1 MGNSNKAQIE
11 HLDKYQEI
19 VEGFKNNQFKKI
31 MFITGAGISTAA
43 GIPDFRSKEGCF
55 AQVQKKYG
63 LSYPEQL
70 FQISSFKDNPYPFY
84 DFCKGF
90 NIDNCKPTK
99 THLFMGYLCSKNLV
113 KKIYTQNVDG
123 LELKA
128 GVPEDKMVF
137 AHGKITEA
145 ACPTCQKGYDI
156 NILRDEYV
164 MKDKIMYCTICK
176 TPIKPKVIFYG
187 ECLPIGFLLQ
197 FIFIFGCDLAFIMG
211 SSLKVSPFNQL
222 PGKLPS
228 GSWRIFVNKE
238 RVENDFK
245 FDDNFSKD
253 LFLEG
258 FTDEII
264 EKLVKDIGWEND
276 FNIYCENILKNL

>member
-1 MGNSNKAQIE
+1 
-11 HLDKYQEI
+11 
-19 VEGFKNNQFKKI
+19 

-43 GIPDFRSKEGCF
+43 GIPDFRSKDGCF
-55 AQVQKKYG
+55 AQVQKKYN

-70 FQISSFKDNPYPFY
+70 FQLSSFKQNPGPFY

-90 NIDNCKPTK
+90 NIDHCKPTK
-99 THLFMGYLCSKNLV
+99 THLFMGYLCKRNIV

-128 GVPEDKMVF
+128 GVPINKMVF

-145 ACPTCQKGYDI
+145 ACPSCGREYDI
-156 NILRDEYV
+156 NVLKNEYV
-164 MKDKIMYCTICK
+164 MKDKIMYCESCN

-187 ECLPIGFLLQ
+187 ESLPISFILN

-211 SSLKVSPFNQL
+211 SSLRVYPFNQL
-222 PGKLPS
+222 PDKLPS
-228 GSWRIFVNKE
+228 GTWRVFVNKE
-238 RVENDFK
+238 RVDDFFN
-245 FDDNFSKD
+245 FDDRYSKD

-258 FTDEII
+258 YSDEII
-264 EKLVKDIGWEND
+264 DKLVQDVGWQND
-276 FNIYCENILKNL
+276 FNNYCENILNNLGK

>member
-1 MGNSNKAQIE
+1 MGNNVE
-11 HLDKYQEI
+11 HTNKYQEI
-19 VEGFKNNQFKKI
+19 VEGLKNNQFSKI

-43 GIPDFRSKEGCF
+43 GIPDFRSKDGCF
-55 AQVQKKYG
+55 AQVQKKYN

-70 FQISSFKDNPYPFY
+70 FQLSSFKKNPKPFY

-99 THLFMGYLCSKNLV
+99 THLFMGYLCKKNIV

-128 GVPEDKMVF
+128 GVPLDKMVF

-145 ACPTCQKGYDI
+145 ACPTCSKEYDI
-156 NILRDEYV
+156 NELRDEYV
-164 MKDKIMYCTICK
+164 MKDKIMYCTLCK

-187 ECLPIGFLLQ
+187 ESLPLS
-197 FIFIFGCDLAFIMG
+197 FIWNFICIFGCDLAFIMG
-211 SSLKVSPFNQL
+211 SSLQVTPFNQL

-228 GSWRIFVNKE
+228 GAWRVFVNKE
-238 RVENDFK
+238 RVYDIF
-245 FDDNFSKD
+245 NFEDVYSKD

-258 FTDEII
+258 YTDNII
-264 EKLVKDIGWEND
+264 EQLVKDVGWEND
-276 FNIYCENILKNL
+276 FNNYCENILKNL

>member
-1 MGNSNKAQIE
+1 
-11 HLDKYQEI
+11 
-19 VEGFKNNQFKKI
+19 

-55 AQVQKKYG
+55 AQVQKKYN
-63 LSYPEQL
+63 LLYPEEL
-70 FQISSFKDNPYPFY
+70 FQLSSFKRDPKPFY

-90 NIDNCKPTK
+90 NIENCKPTK
-99 THLFMGYLCSKNLV
+99 THLFMGYLCKRNMV

-145 ACPTCQKGYDI
+145 GCPTCQISYDI
-156 NILRDEYV
+156 NVLRDEYV
-164 MKDKIMYCTICK
+164 MKDKIMYCSICN

-187 ECLPIGFLLQ
+187 ECLPLSFLCN
-197 FIFIFGCDLAFIMG
+197 FICIFGCDLAFIMG
-211 SSLKVSPFNQL
+211 SSLKVTPFNML
-222 PGKLPS
+222 PGKLPWDT
-228 GSWRIFVNKE
+228 WRVFVNKE
-238 RVENDFK
+238 LVDGIFN
-245 FDDNFSKD
+245 FDDNYSKD

-258 FTDEII
+258 YTYEII
-264 EKLVKDIGWEND
+264 EKLVKDVGWEND
-276 FNIYCENILKNL
+276 FNNYCENILKTL

>member
-1 MGNSNKAQIE
+1 MGNNSNKE
-11 HLDKYQEI
+11 HPDKYQEI
-19 VEGFKNNQFKKI
+19 VEGLRSNKFKNI

-55 AQVQKKYG
+55 AQIQKKYN

-70 FQISSFKDNPYPFY
+70 FQISTFKKNPKPFY

-99 THLFMGYLCSKNLV
+99 THLFMGYLCHKKIV

-128 GVPEDKMVF
+128 GVPESKIVF

-145 ACPTCQKGYDI
+145 GCPTCKIVYDI

-164 MKDKIMYCTICK
+164 MKDKIMYCNYCR

-187 ECLPIGFLLQ
+187 ECLPCSFLLN
-197 FIFIFGCDLAFIMG
+197 FICIFHCDLAFIMG
-211 SSLKVSPFNQL
+211 SSLKVFPFNSL

-228 GSWRIFVNKE
+228 SAWRVFVNKE
-238 RVENDFK
+238 SVYNIFNFND
-245 FDDNFSKD
+245 NYSKD
-253 LFLEG
+253 LFMKG
-258 FTDEII
+258 YTDDMI
-264 EKLVKDIGWEND
+264 EKLVRDVGWEND
-276 FNIYCENILKNL
+276 FNNYCENILDNL

>member
-1 MGNSNKAQIE
+1 MGNTNVEHSN
-11 HLDKYQEI
+11 KYQEI
-19 VEGFKNNQFKKI
+19 VEGLRHNQFKKI
-31 MFITGAGISTAA
+31 MFITGAGISTSAS
-43 GIPDFRSKEGCF
+43 IPDFRSKEGCF
-55 AQVQKKYG
+55 AQVQKKYN
-63 LSYPEQL
+63 LLYPEEL
-70 FQISSFKDNPYPFY
+70 FQLSSFKRDPKPFY

-90 NIDNCKPTK
+90 NIENCKPTK
-99 THLFMGYLCSKNLV
+99 THLFMGYLCKRNMV

-145 ACPTCQKGYDI
+145 GCPTCQISYDI
-156 NILRDEYV
+156 NVLRDEYV
-164 MKDKIMYCTICK
+164 MKDKIMYCSICN

-187 ECLPIGFLLQ
+187 ECLPIGFLLNFF
-197 FIFIFGCDLAFIMG
+197 FIYGCDLAFIMG

-228 GSWRIFVNKE
+228 GAWRVFINKE
-238 RVENDFK
+238 MV
-245 FDDNFSKD
+245 DDMFNFYDNYSKD

-258 FTDEII
+258 YTDEII

-276 FNIYCENILKNL
+276 FNNNYENILNKL

>member
-1 MGNSNKAQIE
+1 MVNKNIE
-11 HLDKYQEI
+11 QEHPNKYQEI

-63 LSYPEQL
+63 LSYPEEL
-70 FQISSFKDNPYPFY
+70 FQLSSFKSNPYPFY

-99 THLFMGYLCSKNLV
+99 THLFMGYLCSKNMV

-145 ACPTCQKGYDI
+145 GCPTCQKGYDI

-187 ECLPIGFLLQ
+187 ECLPISFLIQ

-228 GSWRIFVNKE
+228 DSWRIFVNKE
-238 RVENDFK
+238 RVDNNFN
-245 FDDNFSKD
+245 FDNSYSKD

-258 FTDEII
+258 YTDEII

-276 FNIYCENILKNL
+276 FNNYCENILKNL

>member
-1 MGNSNKAQIE
+1 MGNKVE
-11 HLDKYQEI
+11 HTNKYQEI
-19 VEGFKNNQFKKI
+19 VEGLRNNTFKNI

-43 GIPDFRSKEGCF
+43 GIPDFRSKDGCF
-55 AQVQKKYG
+55 AQVQKKYN

-70 FQISSFKDNPYPFY
+70 FQLSSFKQNPGPFY

-90 NIDNCKPTK
+90 NIDHCKPTK
-99 THLFMGYLCSKNLV
+99 THLFMGYLCKKNIV

-128 GVPEDKMVF
+128 GVPINKMVF

-145 ACPTCQKGYDI
+145 ACPSCGKEYDI
-156 NILRDEYV
+156 NVLKNEYV
-164 MKDKIMYCTICK
+164 MKDKIMYCESCN

-187 ECLPIGFLLQ
+187 ESLPISFILN

-211 SSLKVSPFNQL
+211 SSLRVYPFNQL
-222 PGKLPS
+222 PDKLPS
-228 GSWRIFVNKE
+228 GTWRVFVNKE
-238 RVENDFK
+238 KVDDFFN
-245 FDDNFSKD
+245 FDDSYSKD

-258 FTDEII
+258 YSDEII
-264 EKLVKDIGWEND
+264 DKLVQDVGWQND
-276 FNIYCENILKNL
+276 FNNYCENILNNLGK

>member
-1 MGNSNKAQIE
+1 MGNKVE
-11 HLDKYQEI
+11 HTNKYQEI
-19 VEGFKNNQFKKI
+19 VEGLKNNEFTKI

-43 GIPDFRSKEGCF
+43 GIPDFRSKDGCF
-55 AQVQKKYG
+55 AQVQKKYN

-70 FQISSFKDNPYPFY
+70 FQISSFKRNPKPFY

-90 NIDNCKPTK
+90 NIDKCKPTK
-99 THLFMGYLCSKNLV
+99 THLFMGYLCQKNLV

-137 AHGKITEA
+137 AHGRITEA
-145 ACPTCQKGYDI
+145 ACPNCQKEYDI
-156 NILRDEYV
+156 NVLRDEYV
-164 MKDKIMYCTICK
+164 MKNKIMYCTSCN

-187 ECLPIGFLLQ
+187 ESLLLSFILN

-211 SSLKVSPFNQL
+211 SSLQVYPFNQL

-228 GSWRIFVNKE
+228 GSWRVLINKE
-238 RVENDFK
+238 RVDDFFN
-245 FDDNFSKD
+245 FDDTYSKD
-253 LFLEG
+253 LFLPG
-258 FTDEII
+258 YTDKII
-264 EKLVKDIGWEND
+264 EQLVKDVGWEND
-276 FNIYCENILKNL
+276 FNNYCENILNNL

>member
-1 MGNSNKAQIE
+1 MGCKVE
-11 HLDKYQEI
+11 HQNKYQEI
-19 VEGFKNNQFKKI
+19 VDGLRNNEFGKI

-55 AQVQKKYG
+55 AQVQRKYN

-70 FQISSFKDNPYPFY
+70 FELSSFEENPKPFY

-90 NIDNCKPTK
+90 NIDHCKPTK
-99 THLFMGYLCSKNLV
+99 THLFMGYLCQKKLV

-128 GVPEDKMVF
+128 GVPMNKMVF

-145 ACPTCQKGYDI
+145 ACPSCGKEYDI
-156 NILRDEYV
+156 NILKYEYV
-164 MKDKIMYCTICK
+164 MKDKIMYCTLCK

-187 ECLPIGFLLQ
+187 ERLPFSFISNFFCIG
-197 FIFIFGCDLAFIMG
+197 GCDLAFIMG
-211 SSLKVSPFNQL
+211 SSLKVYPFNQL
-222 PGKLPS
+222 PNKLS
-228 GSWRIFVNKE
+228 SSSWRVFVNKE
-238 RVENDFK
+238 RVDEIFNFE
-245 FDDNFSKD
+245 DNYSKD

-258 FTDEII
+258 YTDEII
-264 EKLVKDIGWEND
+264 DKLVNDVGWTDD
-276 FNIYCENILKNL
+276 FNNYCENILNNL

>member
-1 MGNSNKAQIE
+1 MGNNVE
-11 HLDKYQEI
+11 HTNKYQEI
-19 VEGFKNNQFKKI
+19 VEGLKNNQFSKI

-43 GIPDFRSKEGCF
+43 GIPDFRSKDGCF
-55 AQVQKKYG
+55 AQVQKKYN

-70 FQISSFKDNPYPFY
+70 FQLSSFKKNPKPFY

-99 THLFMGYLCSKNLV
+99 THLFMGYLCKKNIV

-128 GVPEDKMVF
+128 GVPLDKMVF

-145 ACPTCQKGYDI
+145 ACPTCSKEYDI
-156 NILRDEYV
+156 NVLRDEYV
-164 MKDKIMYCTICK
+164 MKDKIMYCTLCK

-187 ECLPIGFLLQ
+187 ESLPLS
-197 FIFIFGCDLAFIMG
+197 FIWNFICIFGCDLAFIMG
-211 SSLKVSPFNQL
+211 SSLQVIPFNQL

-228 GSWRIFVNKE
+228 GAWRVFVNKE
-238 RVENDFK
+238 RVYDIF
-245 FDDNFSKD
+245 NFEDVYSKD

-258 FTDEII
+258 YTDNII
-264 EKLVKDIGWEND
+264 EQLVKDVGWEND
-276 FNIYCENILKNL
+276 FNNYCENILKNL

>member
-1 MGNSNKAQIE
+1 MGNKVEHTNKY
-11 HLDKYQEI
+11 LEI
-19 VEGFKNNQFKKI
+19 VEGLRNNTFKNI

-43 GIPDFRSKEGCF
+43 GIPDFRSKDGCF
-55 AQVQKKYG
+55 AQVQKKYN

-70 FQISSFKDNPYPFY
+70 FQLSSFKQNPGPFY

-90 NIDNCKPTK
+90 NIDHCKPTK
-99 THLFMGYLCSKNLV
+99 THLFMGYLCKKNIV

-128 GVPEDKMVF
+128 GVPINKMVF

-145 ACPTCQKGYDI
+145 ACPSCGKEYDI

-164 MKDKIMYCTICK
+164 MKDKIMHCESCN

-187 ECLPIGFLLQ
+187 ESLPISFILN
-197 FIFIFGCDLAFIMG
+197 FIFIYGCDLAFIMG
-211 SSLKVSPFNQL
+211 SSLRVYPFNQL
-222 PGKLPS
+222 PDKLPS
-228 GSWRIFVNKE
+228 GTWRVFVNKE
-238 RVENDFK
+238 KVDDFFN
-245 FDDNFSKD
+245 FDDSYSKD

-258 FTDEII
+258 YSDEII
-264 EKLVKDIGWEND
+264 DKLVQDVGWQND
-276 FNIYCENILKNL
+276 FNNYCENILNNLGK

>member
-1 MGNSNKAQIE
+1 MGNRVE
-11 HLDKYQEI
+11 HTNKYQEI
-19 VEGFKNNQFKKI
+19 VEGLRNNQFKNI

-43 GIPDFRSKEGCF
+43 GIPDFRSKDGCF
-55 AQVQKKYG
+55 AQVQKKYN

-70 FQISSFKDNPYPFY
+70 FQLSSFKKNPAPFY

-99 THLFMGYLCSKNLV
+99 THLFMGYLCKRNIV

-128 GVPEDKMVF
+128 GVPIEKMVF

-145 ACPTCQKGYDI
+145 ACPSCGKEYDV
-156 NILRDEYV
+156 NILKDEYV
-164 MKDKIMYCTICK
+164 MKDKIMYCTYCK
-176 TPIKPKVIFYG
+176 TPVKPKVIFYG
-187 ECLPIGFLLQ
+187 ESLPIS
-197 FIFIFGCDLAFIMG
+197 FILNFFFIFGCDLAFIMG
-211 SSLKVSPFNQL
+211 SSLQVFPFNQL

-228 GSWRIFVNKE
+228 GTWRVFVNKE
-238 RVENDFK
+238 RVYDIFNFE
-245 FDDNFSKD
+245 DNYSKD

-258 FTDEII
+258 YTDEII
-264 EKLVKDIGWEND
+264 DKLVKDVGWEND
-276 FNIYCENILKNL
+276 FNNYFENILNNL